1 MRGGLPSHSQ
11 TPPRKGIVRVMT
23 SSPSQLRTWSA
34 RPLNP
39 AEWAEAERVAQRL
52 TIELRQ
58 LINALPEHA
67 RHASGMSRHLN
78 VLRATCQRVVQAV
91 QEGAGTPAML
101 AKLPGI
107 EGMRQFLDGFKL
119 TEVDGTDVEA
129 AQSAIEGFERLI
141 TTAGGSQSKLI
152 DRLNVSP
159 TSRQTGGPALA
170 TTEQRAA
177 LYHAAAAVTGRKC
190 DISLSIYAF
199 RADPQS
205 PTTMQRALAKGMLG
219 SVLSQGGVPMIL
231 SSGDTVKGDD
241 EVRRVMQLNRE
252 AMRGRTPEAIL
263 RPFSTDPLPMVT
275 SRNRKGTLYQVIDPA
290 AASARVEGQGGDGAV
305 GGVGD
310 EDVERS
316 LDVTTA
322 LLASHPM
329 YDAQTGLPTLN
340 AVWSLVSCPTA
351 KLIFDVYLHADLER
365 LFRPS
370 IDALLWSASL
380 DIPED
385 DKWVMRLPA
394 PPRLQLLGRGLANA
408 ATDLYPRHAELTR
421 YFFDHVEWDP
431 EEFVGF
437 RCEVVY
443 PIWRAGYCM
452 GMEYL
457 GQPHKP

>member
-1 MRGGLPSHSQ
+1 
-11 TPPRKGIVRVMT
+11 MT

-34 RPLNP
+34 RPLN
-39 AEWAEAERVAQRL
+39 ASEWAEAERVAQRL
-52 TIELRQ
+52 TIELRR
-58 LINALPEHA
+58 LIDALPEHA

-78 VLRATCQRVVQAV
+78 VLRATCQRVVQAM
-91 QEGAGTPAML
+91 QDEPGSPAML

-107 EGMRQFLDGFKL
+107 EGLRQFLDGFRL
-119 TEVDGTDVEA
+119 TEVDGADVEA

-141 TTAGGSQSKLI
+141 TTMGGSQSKLI
-152 DRLNVSP
+152 DRLSVSP
-159 TSRQTGGPALA
+159 SSRAAGAAGSSSAPALA
-170 TTEQRAA
+170 TLEQRAA
-177 LYHAAAAVTGRKC
+177 LFHAAAAVTGRKC
-190 DISLSIYAF
+190 ETSLSIYAF
-199 RADPQS
+199 RIDPHS
-205 PTTMQRALAKGMLG
+205 PTTMQRALAKGMFG
-219 SVLSQGGVPMIL
+219 STVAPGGVPMIL
-231 SSGDTVKGDD
+231 TSGDTVKGDD
-241 EVRRVMQLNRE
+241 EIRRIMQLNRE

-275 SRNRKGTLYQVIDPA
+275 SRNRKGALYQVIDPA
-290 AASARVEGQGGDGAV
+290 TARAASQSADGITDAAPH
-305 GGVGD
+305 
-310 EDVERS
+310 EQK

-340 AVWSLVSCPTA
+340 AVWSLASCPTER
-351 KLIFDVYLHADLER
+351 LIFDVYLHSDMER
-365 LFRPS
+365 LFRLS
-370 IDALLWSASL
+370 IDALLWQASL
-380 DIPED
+380 DVPND
-385 DKWVMRLPA
+385 DKWVMRLPNQ
-394 PPRLQLLGRGLANA
+394 PRLHLLGRGLTNA